1 MFLQKKSGKFPD
13 LSTIDLLRSYALLQ
27 FVDAHSVLN
36 DYLDKA
42 VMAAAFALFAVTF
55 TWFIKMLYFG
65 G

>member
-1 MFLQKKSGKFPD
+1 M
-13 LSTIDLLRSYALLQ
+13 
-27 FVDAHSVLN
+27 DAHSVLN

-55 TWFIKMLYFG
+55 AWFIKMLYFG